1 MKNVT
6 FLLLTVLLSFN
17 TWGGG
22 GVDVGNYSPKSLKGS
37 FTLPTFASEE
47 SMIAHMQNILP
58 SIEDGTNQEVRA
70 MIAKGRCSK
79 TDFKFDELE
88 VLTSYQYS
96 QKAQKLNRETTGL
109 VIIELKECKKPKL
122 VKNDA
127 EF

>member
-6 FLLLTVLLSFN
+6 FLLLIVLLSFN

-22 GVDVGNYSPKSLKGS
+22 GVDVGNYSPKSTKGS

-58 SIEDGTNQEVRA
+58 SIEDGTNQELRA
-70 MIAKGRCSK
+70 MILQGRCSK

-88 VLTSYQYS
+88 VLTSYEYS
-96 QKAQKLNRETTGL
+96 QKAQKLNRQTTGL
-109 VIIELKECKKPKL
+109 VIIELNECKKPKL